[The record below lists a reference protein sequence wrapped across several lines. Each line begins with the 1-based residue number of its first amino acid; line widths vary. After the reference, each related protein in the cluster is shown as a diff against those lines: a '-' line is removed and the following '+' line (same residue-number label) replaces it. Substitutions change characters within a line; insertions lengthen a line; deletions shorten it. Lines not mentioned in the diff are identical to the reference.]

1 MQSIG
6 KTVKLNRTWKGLSSN
21 ELAKKAGIS
30 ASYLSKIEGDKV
42 NPSIGVIVDIAGA
55 LDIGLDELLNGG
67 SGLST
72 ETSGQKVRPNLCA
85 TVVRASQ
92 RKTMRPA
99 GASVIYELLT
109 PDLQRDIQFIMVRH
123 IPGEKVLVY
132 SHIGEESILCLDGK
146 AKVTVAD
153 EVLILDPGDCIS
165 YDCSIPHS
173 VTALGD
179 APCVIV
185 SASTPPS
192 F

>member
-6 KTVKLNRTWKGLSSN
+6 KTVKLHRTWKGLSSH
-21 ELAKKAGIS
+21 ELANKAGIS

-42 NPSIGVIVDIAGA
+42 NPSIGVILDIADA
-55 LDIGLDELLNGG
+55 LEISLDELLNGM

-72 ETSGQKVRPNLCA
+72 ETRIQKVRPNLRA

-99 GASVIYELLT
+99 GTSVIYELLT
-109 PDLQRDIQFIMVRH
+109 PDLQRNIQFIMVRH
-123 IPGEKVLVY
+123 NPGEKVLTF

-153 EVLILDPGDCIS
+153 EVFILDPGDCIS
-165 YDCSIPHS
+165 FDCSIPHS

>member
-6 KTVKLNRTWKGLSSN
+6 KTIKLNRTWKGLSSN
-21 ELAKKAGIS
+21 ELSKKANIS

-42 NPSIGVIVDIAGA
+42 NPSISVIMDIANA
-55 LDIGLDELLNGG
+55 LEISLDELMNAGN
-67 SGLST
+67 SIPA
-72 ETSGQKVRPNLCA
+72 EPDNPYIHPNLRA
-85 TVVRASQ
+85 TVVRSNQ

-109 PDLQRDIQFIMVRH
+109 PDLQRNIQFILVRH
-123 IPGEKVLVY
+123 IPGEKVLTY
-132 SHIGEESILCLDGK
+132 SHIGEESILCMEGK
-146 AKVTVAD
+146 AKVTVAE
-153 EVLILDPGDCIS
+153 EVFILDPGDCIS

-173 VTALGD
+173 VTAIGD
-179 APCVIV
+179 APCVII